1 MSPLEERQIS
11 FAGGTVSSRGDLNR
25 WPAGCIRIVRE
36 EEDEDERLAVH
47 RSMFQYPARGPYNEL
62 RSPHTLLG

>member
-36 EEDEDERLAVH
+36 EEDEDER
-47 RSMFQYPARGPYNEL
+47 SMFQYPARGPYNEL
-62 RSPHTLLG
+62 RSPYTLLG